1 MNGYEKAAIFL
12 SAVGEDVA
20 ARILKSLKP
29 EEIKKISSYMT
40 KVKKLD
46 REVIESVF
54 KETME
59 KVTEGDLQISGEE
72 YVKKMLTMG
81 LGGEDANK
89 ILEMVA
95 KDDPLESLKDI
106 DPQTLLNFLVSEH
119 PQTIAL
125 IMCLLEP
132 DRAAQ
137 IMELLPE
144 ELRGEV
150 AMRIARTGK
159 IPEGALEEI
168 QEVLKVEFDTKKSKE
183 GRVFEGTKT
192 IAEILNQCDRSIE
205 QSILQNIENADA
217 ELADSIR
224 NLMLVFDDLV
234 KIDDR
239 GFQLILKEVSTEDL
253 ALALKTAPEELKQK
267 VFKNMSQRAVE
278 ILKDDMETMG
288 PVRVS
293 DVENAQ
299 QKIVRIAR
307 KLDEEGKIII
317 AGRGKEELIV

>member
-12 SAVGEDVA
+12 SAVGEEVA
-20 ARILKSLKP
+20 AKILKSLKP
-29 EEIKKISSYMT
+29 EEIKKISAYMA
-40 KVKKLD
+40 KVKKLE
-46 REVIESVF
+46 RNVVKSVF
-54 KETME
+54 QEAME
-59 KVTEGDLQISGEE
+59 RITEGDLQIGGEE

-95 KDDPLESLKDI
+95 KDDPFESLKDI
-106 DPQTLLNFLVSEH
+106 DPQTLSNFLVSEH
-119 PQTIAL
+119 PQTIAV

-132 DRAAQ
+132 DHAAQ
-137 IMELLPE
+137 VMELLPE
-144 ELRGEV
+144 ELRSEV

-168 QEVLKVEFDTKKSKE
+168 QEVLKVEFDTKKGKE
-183 GRVFEGTKT
+183 GRVFDGTKT

-205 QSILQNIENADA
+205 QSILQNIEGTDAD
-217 ELADSIR
+217 LADSIR

>member
-1 MNGYEKAAIFL
+1 MTGYEKAAVFL
-12 SAVGEDVA
+12 TAVGEEVA
-20 ARILKSLKP
+20 AKILKSLKP
-29 EEIKKISSYMT
+29 EEIKKVSSHMA
-40 KVKKLD
+40 KVKKLE
-46 REVIESVF
+46 RSVVESVF
-54 KETME
+54 KEAMD
-59 KVTEGDLQISGEE
+59 KVAEGDLQIGGEE
-72 YVKKMLTMG
+72 YVRKMLTMG

-89 ILEMVA
+89 IIEMVA
-95 KDDPLESLKDI
+95 KDDPLESLKEI
-106 DPQTLLNFLVSEH
+106 DPQSLSNFLVAEH

-132 DRAAQ
+132 EHAAQ
-137 IMELLPE
+137 VMELLPE
-144 ELRGEV
+144 ELRSEV
-150 AMRIARTGK
+150 AMRIARTAK

-168 QEVLKVEFDTKKSKE
+168 QEVLKVEFDTKKGQE

-205 QSILQNIENADA
+205 QTILQNIEQSDE

-253 ALALKTAPEELKQK
+253 ALALKTAPEELKEK

>member
-1 MNGYEKAAIFL
+1 
-12 SAVGEDVA
+12 
-20 ARILKSLKP
+20 
-29 EEIKKISSYMT
+29 
-40 KVKKLD
+40 
-46 REVIESVF
+46 VF
-54 KETME
+54 KEAME
-59 KVTEGDLQISGEE
+59 RITEGSLQIGGEE

-106 DPQTLLNFLVSEH
+106 DPQTLSNFLVSEH
-119 PQTIAL
+119 PQTIAV

-132 DRAAQ
+132 DHAAQ
-137 IMELLPE
+137 VMELLPE
-144 ELRGEV
+144 ELRSEV

-168 QEVLKVEFDTKKSKE
+168 QEVLKVEFDTKKGKE
-183 GRVFEGTKT
+183 GRVFDGTKT

-205 QSILQNIENADA
+205 QSILQNIEKTDE